1 VAGSTTALAKE
12 QDRMT
17 SHHLEVISNACK
29 SMYPS
34 KKIKQIK
41 CRHQMR
47 KKAGPLFNLENIP
60 TNQRERVVIR
70 CEFLK
75 YGGDGE
81 DRLKRYDQCLRSSV
95 KRVAPE
101 KVALPPKLA
110 IKPVILIDSVNCHNL
125 SSNSDEALN
134 TYKIKLK
141 EYFNGHVRKVL
152 FLNDAFMTGFWC
164 KNKTL
169 YFKNAWKKHQPD
181 RKFYT
186 VMLQLE
192 AKNHNEFNLN
202 YELFDI
208 EEKSYLYKG
217 TVNTTPMAL
226 SQPPSKI
233 FKQLKNARNQ
243 IIHQIIKYDPSN

>member
-1 VAGSTTALAKE
+1 MLSTTILHAK
-12 QDRMT
+12 DT
-17 SHHLEVISNACK
+17 NIPSKHHRETIKSACR
-29 SMYPS
+29 SMYPDRT
-34 KKIKQIK
+34 IKRGK
-41 CRHQMR
+41 CWALMR
-47 KKAGPLFNLENIP
+47 KNGPFFDISGIP
-60 TNQRERVVIR
+60 SAQKEKILMY
-70 CEFLK
+70 CEGLK
-75 YGGDGE
+75 WGGDPE
-81 DRLKRYDQCLRSSV
+81 DRLKKYDQCLRNADTE
-95 KRVAPE
+95 VAPE
-101 KVALPPKLA
+101 QVPLPPRLA